1 MNKNHLF
8 IKGLIITIIIFIIN
22 VSIVPS
28 IYGYKKQADLVDDSL
43 SQSYIY
49 GYNEESSNL
58 DKFSYNSIKGEYI
71 SEPLLW
77 WKLWNKFPGRYEEF
91 FDVSDIIDLGQ
102 AAWGLGVADF
112 NSDSYLDFVASWSPS
127 PWTQST
133 ISLFMNNGDNSFTQN
148 DIYTISEPL
157 YRYIYDLDSGD
168 FDNDGDVDLMFAY
181 CNKTGPTDDSYICL
195 LFNDGD
201 NNFGDCTIIAEIIKG
216 NRINPTITTA
226 DYDNDGDIDFL
237 IGDNSGLVEFY
248 KNDGTGNFSSSCI
261 SDFGKEMSWGV
272 ASADYDND
280 GDIDFIT
287 TQIDN
292 IDTGYIYL
300 KRNDGSEDCFN
311 HSDYIQIA
319 ELSNHQHS
327 FFAQPVMVW
336 GYLCPID
343 YNDDGK
349 MDFLYGSSDSIF
361 IYIQQ
366 EDGIFDYFHFCRL
379 PMFKAD
385 DDFWDFYADDLRQ
398 GGIATGDFNND
409 GLDDMIIGGTQ
420 GIIRLCYNN
429 LVLVDIVKPDRSA
442 VYINNRIVDIP
453 FTDPIMLK
461 SFVKNGV
468 AIVTGDLIIETKP
481 LEPLSKVEFYLNG
494 ILRYTDDSEPF
505 EWSWTGFSF
514 GRYKIKAVP
523 YDMNGIQSG
532 FDEAI
537 VWKFL

>member
-385 DDFWDFYADDLRQ
+385 DDFWDFYADDLRH

-409 GLDDMIIGGTQ
+409 GLDDMIIGGAQ

-461 SFVKNGV
+461 SFVENGV
-468 AIVTGDLIIETKP
+468 AIVTGDLTIEIKP

-505 EWSWTGFSF
+505 EWSWT
-514 GRYKIKAVP
+514 
-523 YDMNGIQSG
+523 
-532 FDEAI
+532 
-537 VWKFL
+537 